1 LTLDGIVIE
10 LKAEQPEKAPTL
22 IEVADERVIDFI
34 KFYGEN
40 DEINNRISKV
50 LEELCDMLGINVN
63 SESENSFS
71 KFMNSVVQII
81 PDPKNR
87 SISFPMNIKGTSA
100 FAHSLIGENWF
111 GVEWNA
117 DKSFVNM
124 AKEFLYPVISAIK
137 QSSDLTTKDLEMC
150 ESQKIFQKN

>member
-1 LTLDGIVIE
+1 LESRSYNLNINSHFNSIEEYALIPKGRLNPGLD
-10 LKAEQPEKAPTL
+10 
-22 IEVADERVIDFI
+22 DS
-34 KFYGEN
+34 YGEN